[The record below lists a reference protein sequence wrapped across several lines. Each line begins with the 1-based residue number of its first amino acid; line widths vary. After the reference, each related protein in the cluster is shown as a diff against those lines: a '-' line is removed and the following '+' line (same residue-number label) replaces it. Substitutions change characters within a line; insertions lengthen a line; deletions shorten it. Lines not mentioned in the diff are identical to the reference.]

1 MLDGRCKAV
10 HTMSTIESVERTQLR
25 CEECMLTREEDDG
38 EEEDDDELSADPKRR
53 KTMNLYTKGREGTL
67 DPDC

>member
-1 MLDGRCKAV
+1 
-10 HTMSTIESVERTQLR
+10 
-25 CEECMLTREEDDG
+25 MLTREEDDG